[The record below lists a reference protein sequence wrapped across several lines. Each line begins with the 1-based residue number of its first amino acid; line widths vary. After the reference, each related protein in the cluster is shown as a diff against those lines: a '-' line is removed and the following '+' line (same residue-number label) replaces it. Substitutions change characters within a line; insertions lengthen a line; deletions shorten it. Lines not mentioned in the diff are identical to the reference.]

1 LAPSIRILIAD
12 DHPVVRAGLAA
23 MLATESD
30 LEVVGMAGTGNETV
44 RLAMELEPDLVLI
57 DLEMPGGGGLEA
69 IERLRD
75 ADSAARII
83 VFTAF
88 AREGE
93 IMGAVKAGAR
103 GYLLKGAP
111 REELFRAIR
120 TVHAGLSLVEPA
132 IAAKLLRRVREGE
145 RALTDREREV
155 LAHLARGAAN
165 KEIARA
171 LSLSERTVKFHVGSI
186 LAKLEASNRT
196 QAVAKA
202 RESGLV

>member
-1 LAPSIRILIAD
+1 VAPIRILIAD
-12 DHPVVRAGLAA
+12 DHPVVRDGLAA
-23 MLATESD
+23 MLATESG
-30 LEVVGMAGTGNETV
+30 LELVGMAATGSEAVHKT
-44 RLAMELEPDLVLI
+44 LELRPDLVLL
-57 DLEMPGGGGLEA
+57 DLEMPEGGGLAA
-69 IERLRD
+69 IERLRGMY
-75 ADSAARII
+75 AAARII

-88 AREGE
+88 ARDED
-93 IMGAVKAGAR
+93 IMAAVKAGAQ

-111 REELFRAIR
+111 REELIRAIR
-120 TVHAGLSLVEPA
+120 AVHAGLSQIEPA
-132 IAAKLLRRVREGE
+132 IAAKLLRRMREGE
-145 RALTDREREV
+145 RALTEREREV

-171 LSLSERTVKFHVGSI
+171 LAVSERTVKFHVGSI

>member
-1 LAPSIRILIAD
+1 VAPIRILIAD
-12 DHPVVRAGLAA
+12 DHPVVRDGLAA
-23 MLATESD
+23 MLATESG
-30 LEVVGMAGTGNETV
+30 LEVVGMAGTGGEAV
-44 RLAMELEPDLVLI
+44 QRAIELRPDLVLL
-57 DLEMPGGGGLEA
+57 DLEMPGGGGIAA
-69 IERLRD
+69 IERLRGAD
-75 ADSAARII
+75 AAARII

-88 AREGE
+88 ARDED
-93 IMGAVKAGAR
+93 IMAAVKAGAQ

-111 REELFRAIR
+111 REELIRAIR
-120 TVHAGLSLVEPA
+120 AVHAGLSQIEPA
-132 IAAKLLRRVREGE
+132 IAAKLLRRMREGE
-145 RALTDREREV
+145 RALTEREREV

-171 LSLSERTVKFHVGSI
+171 LAVSERTVKFHVGSI